1 MRYILSYMTKRAGQH
16 TLDVEGFL
24 RLAVSGKGSL
34 GSARIALLERIAA
47 SGSISHAARDV
58 GMSYKA
64 AWDAVDAMDNLA
76 DGPLVARNVGG
87 RHGGGTQLTA
97 RGLKLVE
104 VYRAAEAQFEGFLAR
119 LGRGVAGFDRFHE
132 VMRGLGMKTSA
143 RNELAGTVK
152 AITRGNVNSEVV
164 LDLGGGDELVAI
176 ITNTSVEN
184 LALKPGVAA
193 YALIKASWVILAVPG
208 MARTSAR
215 NRLCGVVERVLDG
228 AVNTEVT
235 LKLAG
240 GKRMT
245 AVVTIESA
253 RELGLAPGVR
263 ACALVKA
270 SHVVLAVLA

>member
-1 MRYILSYMTKRAGQH
+1 MARQR
-16 TLDVEGFL
+16 TLDVDGSLF
-24 RLAVSGKGSL
+24 LAVSGRGSL
-34 GSARIALLERIAA
+34 GRKRIVLLERIAV
-47 SGSISHAARDV
+47 SGSISQAARDV

-76 DGPLVARNVGG
+76 EGPLVARNVGG

-119 LGRGVAGFDRFHE
+119 LGRGVAGFDRFQE
-132 VMRGLGMKTSA
+132 VMRRLGMQTSA
-143 RNELAGTVK
+143 RNELAGKVK
-152 AITRGNVNSEVV
+152 KITKGAVNSAVV

-176 ITNTSVEN
+176 ITNASVEN
-184 LALKPGVAA
+184 LALKRGVAA
-193 YALIKASWVILAVPG
+193 YALVKASWVILAASANV
-208 MARTSAR
+208 RTSAR
-215 NRLCGVVERVLDG
+215 NRLCGKVETVHEG
-228 AVNTEVT
+228 TVNSEIT

-245 AVVTIESA
+245 AIVTIESA
-253 RELGLAPGVR
+253 RELGLKPGAH